1 MQTRR
6 HFLGLALAAPLIGV
20 PLRAAHAAAPEIFA
34 TGSVAIH
41 GYDPVGY
48 FDQSAPV
55 EGSDRYQLKWMGA
68 VWRFASSENMYAFE
82 MNPHRFAPRYG
93 GYCAY
98 AMAQGAVATTV
109 PEAWT
114 VHEGR
119 LYLNFSTGVRQI
131 WQQDIPGHVASA
143 NGPWPDALNS

>member
-6 HFLGLALAAPLIGV
+6 RFLSLALATPLIGL
-20 PLRAAHAAAPEIFA
+20 PFRAAMAASSEVFA
-34 TGSVAIH
+34 TGGVAIH

-48 FDQSAPV
+48 FDQSSPV
-55 EGSDRYQLKWMGA
+55 EGSSSYQLKWMGA
-68 VWRFASSENMYAFE
+68 VWRFASADHMYAFE
-82 MNPHRFAPRYG
+82 MNPHRFAPQYG

-109 PEAWT
+109 PDAWT
-114 VHEGR
+114 VHDGK

-131 WQQDIPGHVASA
+131 WQQDIPGHIASA
-143 NGPWPDALNS
+143 DQHWPEALNG